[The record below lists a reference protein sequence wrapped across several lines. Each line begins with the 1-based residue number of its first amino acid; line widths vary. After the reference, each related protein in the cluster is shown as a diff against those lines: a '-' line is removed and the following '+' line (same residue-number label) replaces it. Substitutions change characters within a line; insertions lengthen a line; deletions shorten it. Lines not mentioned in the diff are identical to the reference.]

1 MNRKSP
7 VLSSSKS
14 PCFRCSK
21 SYYRRH
27 MRRPPP
33 VRVHLD
39 AAHDAFAKAL
49 SELGIPSVAYSPT
62 KPSRRLLLDQQQ
74 PRQQPLSS
82 LIGQLENVLLNAS
95 PYAMRKRSTPRAGS
109 CISPIRMC
117 KSPIRKTQLPPPPP
131 PKPAATP
138 AAAAPSRGLNTQQ
151 KSTLPSHVRKQVLK
165 LFETWSSPAGAAEQQ
180 PSSLRRP
187 QSSSLDRSTSLG
199 HLPPASAAAAAAR
212 PSTPGTFLP
221 SLAKQRSTPALRR
234 PTTGKRV
241 HAGATGTSSGPA
253 MHASTVHATKATS
266 LSFEGVLRLYFKRA
280 TAPEMAA
287 MLALVAPQ
295 MQSLDRRKWIAGVK
309 AEHTEKIR
317 MAFLMGD
324 SDGDGMLS
332 LSEFADAVALHRGH
346 GPSGRRA
353 GGGAA
358 ASADFISAEEL
369 AAVFLSSDKD
379 GNGQLDL
386 DEFVELVASH
396 PKLMLSFEDIL
407 THGVQRR
414 LKAEQA
420 KLDCLFRYPVSPT
433 SRGVASPSGLRR
445 RPTLADLKPT
455 LEVVLPKEWELA

>member
-1 MNRKSP
+1 
-7 VLSSSKS
+7 
-14 PCFRCSK
+14 
-21 SYYRRH
+21 

-199 HLPPASAAAAAAR
+199 HLPTASAAAAAAR
-212 PSTPGTFLP
+212 PSTPGTFF
-221 SLAKQRSTPALRR
+221 AVAREAAL
-234 PTTGKRV
+234 
-241 HAGATGTSSGPA
+241 
-253 MHASTVHATKATS
+253 HASA
-266 LSFEGVLRLYFKRA
+266 
-280 TAPEMAA
+280 AP
-287 MLALVAPQ
+287 
-295 MQSLDRRKWIAGVK
+295 SN
-309 AEHTEKIR
+309 
-317 MAFLMGD
+317 
-324 SDGDGMLS
+324 
-332 LSEFADAVALHRGH
+332 HR
-346 GPSGRRA
+346 
-353 GGGAA
+353 
-358 ASADFISAEEL
+358 
-369 AAVFLSSDKD
+369 
-379 GNGQLDL
+379 
-386 DEFVELVASH
+386 
-396 PKLMLSFEDIL
+396 
-407 THGVQRR
+407 
-414 LKAEQA
+414 QA
-420 KLDCLFRYPVSPT
+420 RP
-433 SRGVASPSGLRR
+433 RR
-445 RPTLADLKPT
+445 RRRHRHLQRPCHARQHSARD
-455 LEVVLPKEWELA
+455 EGHIAEL